1 MSATGPWQKSLDA
14 PHMSAFGAK
23 AESLF
28 AAHMSAY
35 DGYLPVHWF
44 EPQPRLELWKKQC
57 DAVS

>member
-1 MSATGPWQKSLDA
+1 
-14 PHMSAFGAK
+14 MSAFGAK